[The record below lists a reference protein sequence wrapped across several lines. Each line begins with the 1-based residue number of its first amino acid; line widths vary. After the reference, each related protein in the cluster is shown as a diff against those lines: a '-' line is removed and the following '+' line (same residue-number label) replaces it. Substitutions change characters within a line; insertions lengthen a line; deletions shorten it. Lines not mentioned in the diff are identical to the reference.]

1 MTSNKK
7 SIEETYKKLTLLEQ
21 ILLRPQTYIGSTEI
35 EKKKIWVYE
44 DKMIKKEI
52 TFIPGLLKLFDEI
65 LVNAVDH
72 SVVDETVK
80 NIKVDID
87 KNKVIVWNDGNG
99 IDIEMHKQHKVYVP
113 ELIFGHLLTSTNY
126 DEDTER
132 VVGGQNGFGAK
143 LANIFSTEFI
153 IETVDEERQK
163 KYYQVFRNNMNDKEK
178 PKITTCKKKP
188 YTKVTF
194 VPDFERFKISEL
206 SDDIIALFKKRVYD
220 VCATTRKTVAVT
232 LNGEKI
238 KVKEF
243 EDYVNLYIGN
253 KKELTRIYETPHER
267 WEICAA
273 YNQSG
278 NMEQISFVNGV
289 WTIEGGT
296 HIQYVLNQI
305 VKKLE
310 AHIKKGKNKDLNIQS
325 KYIKDHLWLFVKSTI
340 VNPSFA
346 SQTKEI
352 LTTKQSSFGSK
363 FEISEEFIK
372 KLAKTDLV
380 ARVISFVQFK
390 DNLDMKKTDG
400 KKSFRLRNIPKLD
413 DANYAGTS
421 KSAKCTLIVVEGD
434 SARTFANSGLA
445 VTGHDY
451 YGIFPL
457 KGKPLNVREA
467 TASQQVDNKEIY
479 HIKQIL
485 GLQMNKKYETVE
497 SLRYGS
503 LMILTDA
510 DDDGTH
516 IKGLIMN
523 MFHYWW
529 PDLLKIPGF
538 LKSMV
543 TPVVKAVKGK
553 NEIEFKSLIEYKK
566 WKEENETKG
575 WHIKYYKGLGTSTA
589 NEAKYYFSKIDN
601 NQLAYRWDDNTN
613 ESICLAFQ
621 KDKADDR
628 KEWIR
633 KFDKENSYTDETDI
647 EYNTFIHKELINYSQ
662 ASVLRAIPAI
672 HDGLKP
678 SQRKVLYCGLI
689 RNLTNEIKV
698 SQFSGSVSEKSA
710 YHHGEMSLQ
719 GTIINMAQNY
729 VGSNNINLFYPS
741 GQFGTRLLGGK
752 DAASPRYIFTKLS
765 SITKLLFDNR
775 DFPILNQL
783 DDDGF
788 KIEPE
793 WYLPILP
800 TVLINGV
807 EGIATGYSTKIPQ
820 YNPIDIINN
829 IKLLIKGDAPSDMI
843 PYYRGFTGE
852 IVEDGKNYKSIG
864 KYCQIDHK
872 VVKITELPIGVWT
885 YTYQEYLEKL
895 VIDPKKKTAKQCLR
909 SYNCNNTDTTID
921 IELVFPTEAVL
932 NKLMKN
938 IDKFEQLFKLSTKIN
953 TTNMYLYS
961 TDNTIKKY
969 DNVCDILI
977 DYYEI
982 RLQYYQKRKD
992 YLLIKLKKELDIL
1005 KAKIR
1010 FITEIMNDT
1019 IVIYKKS
1026 KDTIIKMLE
1035 KNNYPKFEN
1044 SSNEFTYEYLLDM
1057 KIITFTKEKLDEL
1070 KNNKKEK
1077 DAEYK
1082 ELKSKDNK
1090 VLWLDDLNLFEK
1102 EYEKHLKEYEKMM
1115 NEGNKFS
1122 KKKGKKGKK

>member
-99 IDIEMHKQHKVYVP
+99 IDIEMHKEHKVYVP

-178 PKITTCKKKP
+178 PKITSCKKKP

-253 KKELTRIYETPHER
+253 KKELTRIYEAPHER

-400 KKSFRLRNIPKLD
+400 KKSSRLRNIPKLD

-479 HIKQIL
+479 NIKQIL

-633 KFDKENSYTDETDI
+633 KFDKDNSYTDETDI

-765 SITKLLFDNR
+765 SITKILFDNR

-793 WYLPILP
+793 WYDSQSEARN
-800 TVLINGV
+800 V
-807 EGIATGYSTKIPQ
+807 A
-820 YNPIDIINN
+820 
-829 IKLLIKGDAPSDMI
+829 
-843 PYYRGFTGE
+843 
-852 IVEDGKNYKSIG
+852 GKEESR
-864 KYCQIDHK
+864 
-872 VVKITELPIGVWT
+872 V
-885 YTYQEYLEKL
+885 
-895 VIDPKKKTAKQCLR
+895 A
-909 SYNCNNTDTTID
+909 
-921 IELVFPTEAVL
+921 A
-932 NKLMKN
+932 LMK
-938 IDKFEQLFKLSTKIN
+938 
-953 TTNMYLYS
+953 
-961 TDNTIKKY
+961 
-969 DNVCDILI
+969 
-977 DYYEI
+977 
-982 RLQYYQKRKD
+982 
-992 YLLIKLKKELDIL
+992 
-1005 KAKIR
+1005 
-1010 FITEIMNDT
+1010 
-1019 IVIYKKS
+1019 
-1026 KDTIIKMLE
+1026 
-1035 KNNYPKFEN
+1035 
-1044 SSNEFTYEYLLDM
+1044 
-1057 KIITFTKEKLDEL
+1057 
-1070 KNNKKEK
+1070 
-1077 DAEYK
+1077 
-1082 ELKSKDNK
+1082 
-1090 VLWLDDLNLFEK
+1090 
-1102 EYEKHLKEYEKMM
+1102 
-1115 NEGNKFS
+1115 
-1122 KKKGKKGKK
+1122 

>member
-87 KNKVIVWNDGNG
+87 KNKVVVWNDGNG
-99 IDIEMHKQHKVYVP
+99 IDIEMHKEHKVYVP

-132 VVGGQNGFGAK
+132 VVGGQNGLGAK

-163 KYYQVFRNNMNDKEK
+163 KYYQLFRNNMNNKEK
-178 PKITTCKKKP
+178 PKITSYKKKP

-253 KKELTRIYETPHER
+253 KKELIRIYETPHER

-289 WTIEGGT
+289 WTIDGGT

-363 FEISEEFIK
+363 FEISDEFIK

-400 KKSFRLRNIPKLD
+400 KKSSRLRNIPKLD

-538 LKSMV
+538 LKSMI

-698 SQFSGSVSEKSA
+698 SQFSGSVSEKAS

-765 SITKLLFDNR
+765 SITKILFDNR

-800 TVLINGV
+800 IVLINGV

-820 YNPIDIINN
+820 YNPIDIVNN

-864 KYCQIDHK
+864 KYCQIDNK

-909 SYNCNNTDTTID
+909 SYNCNNTDTTVD
-921 IELVFPTEAVL
+921 IELVFPTEAAL
-932 NKLMKN
+932 SKLMKN

-977 DYYEI
+977 DYYEL
-982 RLQYYQKRKD
+982 RLQFYQKRKD

-1026 KDTIIKMLE
+1026 KDVIIKMLE
-1035 KNNYPKFEN
+1035 KEKYPKFEN
-1044 SSNEFTYEYLLDM
+1044 SSNEFTYDYLLDM
-1057 KIITFTKEKLDEL
+1057 KIVTFTKEKLDEL

-1077 DAEYK
+1077 DTEYN

-1090 VLWLDDLNLFEK
+1090 TLWLDDLKLFEK
-1102 EYEKHLKEYEKMM
+1102 EYEKHLKEYETMM

-1122 KKKGKKGKK
+1122 KKKGKRGKK

>member
-35 EKKKIWVYE
+35 EKKKIWIYE

-87 KNKVIVWNDGNG
+87 KNKIAVWNDGNG
-99 IDIEMHKQHKVYVP
+99 IDIEMHKEHKVYVP

-143 LANIFSTEFI
+143 LANIFSTEFT
-153 IETVDEERQK
+153 IETIDEERQK
-163 KYYQVFRNNMNDKEK
+163 KYYQVFRNNMNEKDK
-178 PKITTCKKKP
+178 PKITSCKKKP

-220 VCATTRKTVAVT
+220 VCATTRKTVSVT

-278 NMEQISFVNGV
+278 NMEQISFVNGI

-310 AHIKKGKNKDLNIQS
+310 THIKKGKNKDLNIQS

-346 SQTKEI
+346 SQTKEV
-352 LTTKQSSFGSK
+352 LTTKQNSFGSK
-363 FEISEEFIK
+363 FQISDDFIK
-372 KLAKTDLV
+372 RLAKTDLV

-390 DNLDMKKTDG
+390 DTLDMKKTDG
-400 KKSFRLRNIPKLD
+400 KKSSRLRNIPKLD
-413 DANYAGTS
+413 DANYAGTT
-421 KSAKCTLIVVEGD
+421 KSSKCTLIVVEGD

-451 YGIFPL
+451 YGVFPL

-485 GLQMNKKYETVE
+485 GLQMNKKYDTVE

-529 PDLLKIPGF
+529 PELLKIPGF

-633 KFDKENSYTDETDI
+633 KFDKDNSYTDDTDI
-647 EYNTFIHKELINYSQ
+647 EYNTFIHKEFINYSQ

-710 YHHGEMSLQ
+710 YHHGEASLQ

-729 VGSNNINLFYPS
+729 VGSNNINLLYPS

-807 EGIATGYSTKIPQ
+807 EGIATGFSTKIPQ

-829 IKLLIKGDAPSDMI
+829 IKLLINGEPPNDMI

-852 IVEDGKNYKSIG
+852 IEVDEKNYKSIG

-909 SYNCNNTDTTID
+909 SYNCNNTDTKID

-938 IDKFEQLFKLSTKIN
+938 KDKFEQLFKLSTKIN

-977 DYYEI
+977 DYCEL

-1044 SSNEFTYEYLLDM
+1044 TSNEFTYDYLLDM
-1057 KIITFTKEKLDEL
+1057 KIVTFTKEKLDEL
-1070 KNNKKEK
+1070 KNKKKEK

-1082 ELKSKDNK
+1082 ELKNKDNK
-1090 VLWLDDLNLFEK
+1090 TLWLDDLNVFEK